1 MNNPTDGTFSRGDLI
16 NGKYSVQFCIK
27 VGPHSETYRVKDI
40 SGSILFL
47 KLFKPAFLPPAHRTT
62 DGDVKEIV
70 FLKEIRHPNIVKFRD
85 CGEVSVSKQLFPYM
99 VLDFVSGES
108 LAEKLRREYAI
119 SGHEVE
125 MITKDVL
132 HGLSYLHTH
141 RPPIIHNCIN
151 NQSIMLDMSDNG
163 MSAKIID
170 FGYARITQNVT
181 KVYYREGLD
190 PHYLAPECF
199 QNEFSP
205 QSDIFSVGVLMYHLL
220 FGIPPWHTDKITSDV
235 NRIEYEETV
244 LRNREKGIKI
254 PGIEVSI
261 EEDPIKLSLLPIIQ
275 KALSS
280 DSRERYQSATGMLED
295 LNSKTESRIDV
306 KIFHNEI
313 NSKTGIVAKN
323 IKQGNGFDDIAGMDS
338 LKELLYHDVIRAI
351 KERDLYTEYGLTIP
365 NGLLLYGPPGCGKSF
380 IASKFAE
387 EVGFNFIE
395 VKPSDLGSIYIHGSQ
410 EKISKLFNEAREKAP
425 SIINFEE
432 FDGLVPSR
440 DGFAGHHQSGEVN
453 EFLAQLNNCGED
465 EVFVIASTNQPGII
479 DPAIL
484 RSGRIDKKI
493 YVPPPDIAARK
504 AIFQLLLKNR
514 PMDVEIDYDYLAK
527 NTENYVAA
535 DIKHII
541 NEAAR
546 LALRNKSKITDSLLK
561 STLDNIKPSVSF
573 SEIQKFEQIRL
584 DFEGANLKNR
594 NKVIGFHH

>member
-1 MNNPTDGTFSRGDLI
+1 MNNPVNGVFSRGHLI
-16 NGKYSVQFCIK
+16 NGTYSVQFCMK
-27 VGPHSETYRVKDI
+27 VGPHSQIYRVKD
-40 SGSILFL
+40 SGESIYFL
-47 KLFKPAFLPPAHRTT
+47 KLFKNEFLPPTHRTT
-62 DGDVKEIV
+62 DGKIKEIE
-70 FLKEIRHPNIVKFRD
+70 FLKQIRHPNIVRFRD
-85 CGEVSVSKQLFPYM
+85 HGEVSVNKQHFSYM

-108 LAEKLRREYAI
+108 LAEKLRREYSI
-119 SGHEVE
+119 SGYEVE

-132 HGLSYLHTH
+132 NGLSYLHTH
-141 RPPIIHNCIN
+141 RPPIVHNCIN
-151 NQSIMLDMSDNG
+151 NQSIMLDMSDNS
-163 MSAKIID
+163 MSSKIID
-170 FGYARITQNVT
+170 FGYARIAQNTT

-199 QNEFSP
+199 QSEFSP

-220 FGIPPWHTDKITSDV
+220 FGIPPWHTDKTTSGV
-235 NRIEYEETV
+235 SRAEYEETI
-244 LRNREKGIKI
+244 LKNRENGIKI
-254 PGIEVSI
+254 PGIDASF
-261 EEDPIKLSLLPIIQ
+261 EEDSSKLNLLPILQ

-280 DSRERYQSATGMLED
+280 DSRQRYQSATSMIEA
-295 LNSKTESRIDV
+295 LNSKSESRIDV
-306 KIFHNEI
+306 KSFHNDI
-313 NSKTGIVAKN
+313 NSKPGIIANKT
-323 IKQGNGFDDIAGMDS
+323 KRGNGFDDIAGMDS
-338 LKELLYHDVIRAI
+338 LKEVLYHDVIRAI
-351 KERDLYTEYGLTIP
+351 KERELYKEYGLTIP

-380 IASKFAE
+380 IANKFAE

-425 SIINFEE
+425 TIINFEE

-440 DGFAGHHQSGEVN
+440 DGQAGHHQSGEVN

-479 DPAIL
+479 DPGIL

-493 YVPPPDIAARK
+493 YVPPPDITARK

-514 PMDVEIDYDYLAK
+514 PLEVQIDYDYLAEK
-527 NTENYVAA
+527 TENYVAA

-546 LALRNKSKITDSLLK
+546 MALRHKSKITDSLLK

-573 SEIQKFEQIRL
+573 SEIQKFEQIRSDL
-584 DFEGANLKNR
+584 EGVDPNGR
-594 NKVIGFHH
+594 NKAIGFHL